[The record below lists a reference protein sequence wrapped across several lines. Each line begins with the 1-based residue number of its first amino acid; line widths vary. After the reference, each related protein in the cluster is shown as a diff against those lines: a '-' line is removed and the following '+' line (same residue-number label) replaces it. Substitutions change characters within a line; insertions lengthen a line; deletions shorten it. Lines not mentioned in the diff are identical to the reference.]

1 MQKIMFNDR
10 YGLTD
15 AVLDGRKTMT
25 RRFITPHPQDCS
37 ESHKHCWGA
46 DWANEPMRLVYDE
59 KENAMYCRYCGN
71 GVRWDGGYL
80 LRPAYK
86 VGEEVAVAQSYE
98 MIRNCMTIGDP
109 LLPEWTA
116 SSAGWRNKMF
126 VKAELM
132 PHRIRI
138 TGIRAERLQDISD
151 EDCIKEGVIE
161 HPYSGYMVD
170 GIVYKGRIDDGYN
183 GSLRIF
189 DTPREAFAALIDK
202 VSGRGTWASNPWVVA
217 YEYELVK

>member
-25 RRFITPHPQDCS
+25 RRFITPRPQDCS

-151 EDCIKEGVIE
+151 EDCIKEGII
-161 HPYSGYMVD
+161 YDKNSAFGYAGVR
-170 GIVYKGRIDDGYN
+170 GQTRTFCLGR
-183 GSLRIF
+183 
-189 DTPREAFAALIDK
+189 TPREAFSALIDK

-217 YEYELVK
+217 YEYELIK

>member
-25 RRFITPHPQDCS
+25 RRFITPRPQDCS

-126 VKAELM
+126 VKAEMM

-151 EDCIKEGVIE
+151 EDCIKEGIL
-161 HPYSGYMVD
+161 
-170 GIVYKGRIDDGYN
+170 YN
-183 GSLRIF
+183 REINAFYFEDVLREQALCF
-189 DTPREAFAALIDK
+189 ASRRQAFTALINK
-202 VSGRGTWASNPWVVA
+202 VSGRRGTWLSNPWVAA
-217 YEYELVK
+217 YKFELIK